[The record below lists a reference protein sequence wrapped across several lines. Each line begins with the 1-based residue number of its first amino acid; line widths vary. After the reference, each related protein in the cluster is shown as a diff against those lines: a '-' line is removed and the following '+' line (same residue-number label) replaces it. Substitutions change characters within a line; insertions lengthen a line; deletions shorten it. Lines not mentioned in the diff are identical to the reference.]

1 MQGLL
6 GKRGVDWMKRRT
18 KQRMTA
24 IHLSIPVRLLE
35 DFDETLRFNQS
46 RSAKVCTLIDQSLH
60 GKHAS
65 VLEGISTRQL
75 MAALTNRDDVDETMK
90 ILLLQ
95 ILTDSL

>member
-24 IHLSIPVRLLE
+24 IHVSIPVRLLE

-46 RSAKVCTLIDQSLH
+46 RSKKISTLIAQSLL
-60 GKHAS
+60 GDTIDLYSDATLGQIIRKLVTFEEIDDTLAS
-65 VLEGISTRQL
+65 
-75 MAALTNRDDVDETMK
+75 
-90 ILLLQ
+90 LLLQ
-95 ILTDSL
+95 VLAKSP